1 MGPRIRSGQLPRA
14 PKRVRRLRGYGRRPR
29 PGEMLLSSVRACPF
43 KPSRMNSCSKKRRL
57 LSSPRGLARWL
68 VPAQS
73 LRILRIAI
81 SCEVMR
87 MRLRICLVLLLTAP
101 FLSRAQSILGVGV
114 RAGYTFSGSFT
125 GRSGNSGSLQGPE
138 VGLDVPIGLPLP
150 ISGLGGLQFNFS
162 PSLFAATGGW
172 SGTDFQ
178 GNVYRL
184 LASARL
190 SIPGSPLYV
199 RLGAGYAY
207 ASASP
212 EIGRA
217 AGR

>member
-1 MGPRIRSGQLPRA
+1 
-14 PKRVRRLRGYGRRPR
+14 
-29 PGEMLLSSVRACPF
+29 
-43 KPSRMNSCSKKRRL
+43 
-57 LSSPRGLARWL
+57 
-68 VPAQS
+68 
-73 LRILRIAI
+73 
-81 SCEVMR
+81 

-125 GRSGNSGSLQGPE
+125 GMSGNSGSLQGPE

-207 ASASP
+207 ASASHGDFTSQSAYETQLGLGVGILNNLP
-212 EIGRA
+212 AVKVSADLTYHQSSLVQVRGWTIGLSA
-217 AGR
+217 KF